1 MIKTHRSSDTPKLR
15 DVSKGLLHQLGLFE
29 IRGEE
34 SSQEKSSDQP
44 PSSQEATDGKH
55 VMISYNWDHQDR
67 ALAVRDKLRE
77 KGYNV
82 WMDVDKMGKY

>member
-15 DVSKGLLHQLGLFE
+15 DVSKGLLHQLGLLE
-29 IRGEE
+29 IHEE
-34 SSQEKSSDQP
+34 SPEEKSPDQP
-44 PSSQEATDGKH
+44 ASSQEATDGKH